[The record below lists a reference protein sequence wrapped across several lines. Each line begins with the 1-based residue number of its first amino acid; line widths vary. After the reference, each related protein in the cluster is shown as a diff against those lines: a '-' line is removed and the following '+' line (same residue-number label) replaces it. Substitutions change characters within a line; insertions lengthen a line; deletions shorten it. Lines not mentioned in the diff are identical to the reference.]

1 MEKNTEKDLYVY
13 HRVASPYNRNEH
25 SIVNQLDSNKV
36 KKKKPAART
45 VVNGH
50 RKLVEGEGA
59 VGSNTQQREEL
70 LAVCRRHQ
78 DQDIAKAHA
87 PKYTVAEISKPIL
100 EINYPR
106 HK

>member
-1 MEKNTEKDLYVY
+1 MY
-13 HRVASPYNRNEH
+13 HRVALPYNRNEH
-25 SIVNQLDSNKV
+25 IIVNQLDSNKV
-36 KKKKPAART
+36 KKKKKKPAART

-87 PKYTVAEISKPIL
+87 PKYAVAE
-100 EINYPR
+100 N
-106 HK
+106 

>member
-1 MEKNTEKDLYVY
+1 MY
-13 HRVASPYNRNEH
+13 HRVASRYNRNEH
-25 SIVNQLDSNKV
+25 SIVNQLDSNKG

-87 PKYTVAEISKPIL
+87 PKYAVAE
-100 EINYPR
+100 N
-106 HK
+106 